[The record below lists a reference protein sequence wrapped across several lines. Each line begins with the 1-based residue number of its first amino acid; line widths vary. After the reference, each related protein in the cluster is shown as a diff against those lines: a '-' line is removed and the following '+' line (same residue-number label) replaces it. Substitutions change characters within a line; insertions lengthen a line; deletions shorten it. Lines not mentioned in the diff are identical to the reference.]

1 MGRLNFVWFVINCTQ
16 LHCVYRGGLGGGALI
31 YELLKSAHRSEICSE
46 PQNFFW
52 FVINCTPLHCVYIEN
67 PGGALTYE
75 LLKKKKNQPS
85 TAKVA
90 LNCNFCPGL

>member
-1 MGRLNFVWFVINCTQ
+1 MYIEEVW
-16 LHCVYRGGLGGGALI
+16 GEGGGALI
-31 YELLKSAHRSEICSE
+31 YELLKSAQRSEICSE
-46 PQNFFW
+46 PQNFSW
-52 FVINCTPLHCVYIEN
+52 FVINCRILHCVYIEN

-75 LLKKKKNQPS
+75 LLKKKKKKISPA